1 MHPVEAWYL
10 IRLCF
15 AGLNLDSC
23 FGSPCLQHD
32 FCLCA
37 CDVMHC
43 VLKGIDHASPCAP
56 MKKMPTGASKR
67 IQNGEI
73 LVRLWQVS
81 VPYMFFLN
89 LQGETHNIMGLTH
102 HVDHFPN
109 GVFPVSTWRFAKM
122 VIPQNHGC
130 QY

>member
-1 MHPVEAWYL
+1 
-10 IRLCF
+10 
-15 AGLNLDSC
+15 
-23 FGSPCLQHD
+23 
-32 FCLCA
+32 
-37 CDVMHC
+37 
-43 VLKGIDHASPCAP
+43 